1 MCGPKFCSM
10 KISQDIR
17 ADTERMAGM
26 QQMSA
31 AFREKGSSLYV
42 PEPAG
47 AKGSDV

>member
-1 MCGPKFCSM
+1 M

-17 ADTERMAGM
+17 ADTQRMAGM

-47 AKGSDV
+47 AGVSDA